1 MRKDDSRLLEECLR
15 LMQGGTPMEDCL
27 RRFPDHADEL
37 RPHLVMAD
45 RLFRTQP
52 TDPPDGA
59 PQRGK
64 DRLMAALNEQP
75 KAPAAQ
81 LLGASLWLPLP
92 LRHALAPLRR
102 LSLPYQ
108 MAATAAALALMIG
121 AVMGAS
127 AAGGPGSPMRSFFS
141 PTSGSDLPSDVST
154 LTPTPTPT
162 PTATADPTPEV
173 EIKGVVES
181 VGDGTFVVGGVT
193 VVVTTD
199 TRLDDFGGQPLAAG
213 QRVEVHG
220 VMQSD
225 GSILATSVELDD
237 EDAVD
242 DDANDDDHN
251 GDDNNATPTPVT
263 EGDDADADE
272 DEEDDEDLGAAEV
285 DDDADDADDDHSTV
299 TPTSTPDADDDDDE
313 EDDDADDD
321 HSTVTPTSTPDAEDD
336 ADEEDDDADDDHSTV
351 TPTSTPDADEDADEE
366 DDDHSTVTPTST
378 PDDHNGDEDDGD
390 DD

>member
-1 MRKDDSRLLEECLR
+1 
-15 LMQGGTPMEDCL
+15 MQGGTPMEDCL

-64 DRLMAALNEQP
+64 DRLMAALNEQR

-263 EGDDADADE
+263 EGDDADE

-285 DDDADDADDDHSTV
+285 GDDA
-299 TPTSTPDADDDDDE
+299 DE

-366 DDDHSTVTPTST
+366 DDDADDDHSTVTPTST